1 MIKQTIKE
9 DIMKKQSNKRQTKTN
24 NKEQTIKR
32 QKQLINK
39 HTNKRQKINNQIIDK
54 KQMNKQN

>member
-39 HTNKRQKINNQIIDK
+39 QKTENK
-54 KQMNKQN
+54 

>member
-32 QKQLINK
+32 QKK
-39 HTNKRQKINNQIIDK
+39 
-54 KQMNKQN
+54 